1 MREFSKEEKGFIQK
15 TKKQISDLEK
25 EQERIYAIL
34 VKDLKINKEAEDW
47 LFDYIF
53 NDNGSLKDIEKRRN

>member
-34 VKDLKINKEAEDW
+34 VKDLKVNNDAEEW
-47 LFDYIF
+47 LFEYIF
-53 NDNGSLKDIEKRRN
+53 NDCGSLQNIEKRRT